1 MLPLKLKKLLLIT
14 TFCLVKHV
22 FVFSQDIVA
31 FSNNIGFNL
40 GANIVIG
47 SHFQRVG
54 FNVNAFLI
62 SNHLQLN
69 SEARIYLS
77 FKNLGP
83 KFIYPECV
91 LSQGVVFAY
100 GKNNNFFNPFI
111 TNVSN
116 QTNYSNSIAYS
127 YNWYLN
133 KVKTKQV
140 TGIIG
145 IQMGSFTLISE
156 NDILAKPILDRF
168 RTGAVLLQ
176 YQYLNYVQVAIN
188 CTMWTGQM
196 GKKTE
201 IDKKEIYWKCY
212 MDTTNGVYPN
222 YSHGLLSI
230 QTKINVGF
238 GQNVQLNA
246 GIDAEQV
253 RNGLQNQLIHDLKF
267 LPKKWNKSK
276 NCHIPMLDVNGNQY
290 LYNKNQNIKKAT
302 PYFNVFTNP
311 HLFY

>member
-1 MLPLKLKKLLLIT
+1 MLFKSSFI
-14 TFCLVKHV
+14 
-22 FVFSQDIVA
+22 FSQDVVS

-40 GANIVIG
+40 GANFAIG
-47 SHFQRVG
+47 THFQRVG
-54 FNVNAFLI
+54 FNANVFAIANQI
-62 SNHLQLN
+62 QLN

-91 LSQGVVFAY
+91 LSQGFVFAY
-100 GKNNNFFNPFI
+100 GKKNNFFNPFV
-111 TNVSN
+111 TNISN
-116 QTNYSNSIAYS
+116 QTYYSNSVAYS
-127 YNWYLN
+127 YNWYIN

-145 IQMGSFTLISE
+145 IQAGSFTLISE

-168 RTGAVLLQ
+168 RTGAILLQ
-176 YQYLNYVQVAIN
+176 YQYHNYVQVALN

-196 GKKTE
+196 GKRTE
-201 IDKKEIYWKCY
+201 IDKNEIYWKCY
-212 MDTTNGVYPN
+212 MDTTKGIYTN
-222 YSHGLLSI
+222 YSHGLLSV

-238 GQNVQLNA
+238 GQNVQFNA
-246 GIDAEQV
+246 GVDAEQV

-267 LPKKWNKSK
+267 LPKKWNKAK
-276 NCHIPMLDVNGNQY
+276 NCHIPMLDTEGNQY
-290 LYNKNQNIKKAT
+290 LYNKNQKIKKAT

>member
-1 MLPLKLKKLLLIT
+1 MLFLKLKKRFLLSTLFILNIG
-14 TFCLVKHV
+14 FI
-22 FVFSQDIVA
+22 FSQDVIS

-40 GANIVIG
+40 GANIAIG
-47 SHFQRVG
+47 THFQRVG
-54 FNVNAFLI
+54 FNVNMFVVANQI
-62 SNHLQLN
+62 QLN

-83 KFIYPECV
+83 KSICPEGV
-91 LSQGVVFAY
+91 LSQGIVFAY
-100 GKNNNFFNPFI
+100 GKKNNFFNPFI
-111 TNVSN
+111 SNISN
-116 QTNYSNSIAYS
+116 QTYYSNSVAYS
-127 YNWYLN
+127 YNWYIN

-140 TGIIG
+140 TGIVG
-145 IQMGSFTLISE
+145 IQASSFTLISE

-176 YQYLNYVQVAIN
+176 YQYQNYVQVAIN

-196 GKKTE
+196 GKRTE
-201 IDKKEIYWKCY
+201 IDKSEIYWKCY
-212 MDTTNGVYPN
+212 MDTTNGIYTN
-222 YSHGLLSI
+222 YSHGLLSV

-238 GQNVQLNA
+238 GQNVQFNA
-246 GIDAEQV
+246 GVDAEQV

-267 LPKKWNKSK
+267 LPKKWNKAK
-276 NCHIPMLDVNGNQY
+276 NCHIPMLDTEGNQY
-290 LYNKNQNIKKAT
+290 LYNKNQKIKKVK